1 MAIGPLL
8 LPLVALILSSSACQN
23 PPPSQKDSVAVRA
36 AADTTPHV
44 LPADSRALVLRARE
58 LDRADS
64 LEAARAAYDAAAEKL
79 PQLSDWLNL
88 RAAGV
93 TADSGARA
101 RYYGK
106 LRTDVARDRVRR
118 TDAIAR
124 ERTRD
129 FAGAIRAYNAL
140 GARLDALRLRIN
152 PPADD
157 ASRTAARA
165 DMLTFISNSNNSPD
179 TREAID
185 LFDKVFTATTP
196 AEELTIARAAAKSGV
211 PERAATAYAKSLGA
225 GLGDVSDNVGY
236 GSVLFRL
243 RRYADA
249 ANQFTKVKTPA
260 KLAAAAQYQR
270 ARAQIALG
278 NTEAGRSTL
287 RAITTA
293 YPTDTS
299 AASALLLLA
308 DLATDDNRDRD
319 ARQTLMALLKRFP
332 TGRHAANA
340 RFRAGMIAYIQGDRK
355 AAAAEF
361 DSLVTRDPNSS
372 DAMAAGYW
380 AGRSYAALGDKTK
393 SAARWRSVVA
403 KDPLSYYA
411 VMAAKRLDTT
421 LVASDRSPSNYGRV
435 PSIDSAI
442 TRVAALKDVGMDVE
456 AGFENDKLFRDA
468 MANPAR
474 MVATAHAL
482 AGTDQASRS
491 IALGRRAID
500 EIGHSPENFR
510 LYFPVLERETLI
522 SSSKENGL
530 DPVLV
535 AALIRQ
541 ESNFNPMA
549 TSPVGARGLM
559 QLMPDVGKG
568 LAASKGIGPWDPD
581 LLYQP
586 AINIKLGTAHLRGLV
601 RKYPEVVKVLSAYNA
616 GESRVEK
623 WSSKTGAADPEIFTE
638 RIPFVETRDY
648 VRIVLRNRAYY
659 QALYPW

>member
-1 MAIGPLL
+1 LALASIL
-8 LPLVALILSSSACQN
+8 LPLVALVLSSTACRN
-23 PPPSQKDSVAVRA
+23 PKSSQKDA
-36 AADTTPHV
+36 AAVLAGDTTQHV
-44 LPADSRALVLRARE
+44 LPSEDRALVLRARE

-64 LEAARAAYDAAAEKL
+64 LDAARSAYDQAAQKL
-79 PQLSDWLNL
+79 PQLSDWLYL

-93 TADSGARA
+93 TGDSGARA
-101 RYYGK
+101 GYYSK
-106 LRTDVARDRVRR
+106 LRLDVARDRIRW

-129 FAGAIRAYNAL
+129 FAGAIRIYNAL

-157 ASRTAARA
+157 ASRTAARGEL
-165 DMLTFISNSNNSPD
+165 LTLISNSSNSSE

-185 LFDKVFTATTP
+185 LFDKVFTSATP
-196 AEELTIARAAAKSGV
+196 SEELVIARAAGKSGL
-211 PERAATAYAKSLGA
+211 PDRAATGYARALGA
-225 GLGDVSDNVGY
+225 GLGDAPDNLGF
-236 GSVLFRL
+236 GSVLLRL

-249 ANQFTKVKTPA
+249 AAQLAKVRTPSN
-260 KLAAAAQYQR
+260 LAASAQYQR
-270 ARAQIALG
+270 ARAEIALG

-287 RAITTA
+287 RSITTA
-293 YPTDTS
+293 YPRDTS

-308 DLATDDNRDRD
+308 DLATDDNRDQD
-319 ARQTLMALLKRFP
+319 ARQTLEALLKRFP
-332 TGRHAANA
+332 TGRHATNA
-340 RFRAGMIAYIQGDRK
+340 RFRAGMISFIQGDKR
-355 AAAAEF
+355 AAAAQF
-361 DSLVTRDPNSS
+361 DSLVARDSS
-372 DAMAAGYW
+372 SSEAIAAGYW
-380 AGRSYAALGDKTK
+380 AGRSYASLGDKARSK
-393 SAARWRSVVA
+393 ARWRAITA

-421 LVASDRSPSNYGRV
+421 LVAPDRSPSNYARV
-435 PSIDSAI
+435 PAIDTATGRI
-442 TRVAALKDVGMDVE
+442 AALKDVGMEVE
-456 AGFENDKLFRDA
+456 AGFENDRLFRDA

-491 IALGRRAID
+491 ISLGRRALE
-500 EIGHSPENFR
+500 EIGRSPENYR

-541 ESNFNPMA
+541 ESNFNPLA
-549 TSPVGARGLM
+549 TSPAGARGLM
-559 QLMPDVGKG
+559 QLMPAVGKSV
-568 LAASKGIGPWDPD
+568 AETKGIGPWDPE

-586 AINIKLGTAHLRGLV
+586 ATNIKLGTAHLSGLV
-601 RKYPEVVKVLSAYNA
+601 RKYPEVVKVLVAYNA

-623 WSSKTGAADPEIFTE
+623 WSSKAGANDPEVFTE

-648 VRIVLRNRAYY
+648 VRSILRNHAYY

>member
-1 MAIGPLL
+1 LAIAPLL
-8 LPLVALILSSSACQN
+8 LPLVALVLSSSACQN
-23 PPPSQKDSVAVRA
+23 PKPARQDSVAVLA
-36 AADTTPHV
+36 GDTTQHV
-44 LPADSRALVLRARE
+44 LSAEDRALVLRARE

-64 LEAARAAYDAAAEKL
+64 LDAARAAYDQAAQKL
-79 PQLSDWLNL
+79 PQLSDWLYL

-93 TADSGARA
+93 TGDSATRA
-101 RYYGK
+101 GYYSK
-106 LRTDVARDRVRR
+106 LRTDVARDRILW

-140 GARLDALRLRIN
+140 GARLDVLRLRIN

-157 ASRTAARA
+157 ASRTAARGE
-165 DMLTFISNSNNSPD
+165 LLSFISNSNNSAD

-185 LFDKVFTATTP
+185 LFDKVFTTTTP
-196 AEELTIARAAAKSGV
+196 AEELVVARAASKSGL
-211 PERAATAYAKSLGA
+211 PDRAATAYAKALRA
-225 GLGDVSDNVGY
+225 GLGDVSDNLAY

-249 ANQFTKVKTPA
+249 ATQFAKVRTPPRI
-260 KLAAAAQYQR
+260 AAAAQYQR

-278 NTEAGRSTL
+278 NTQAGRSTL

-293 YPTDTS
+293 YPKDTS

-308 DLATDDNRDRD
+308 DLATDDNRDQD

-332 TGRHAANA
+332 TGRHATSA
-340 RFRAGMIAYIQGDRK
+340 RFRSGMISYIQGNKR
-355 AAAAEF
+355 AAAAQF
-361 DSLVTRDPNSS
+361 DSLVARDSNSTE
-372 DAMAAGYW
+372 ALAASYW
-380 AGRSYAALGDKTK
+380 AGRSYASLGDKARSK
-393 SAARWRSVVA
+393 ARWSSIIA
-403 KDPLSYYA
+403 AEPLSYYA

-421 LVASDRSPSNYGRV
+421 LVAPDRSPANYGRV
-435 PSIDSAI
+435 AAIDSAMRRI
-442 TRVAALKDVGMDVE
+442 AGLRDVGMDVE

-468 MANPAR
+468 LANPTR

-482 AGTDQASRS
+482 AGSDQASRS
-491 IALGRRAID
+491 IALGRRALD
-500 EIGHSPENFR
+500 EIGHSPENYR

-535 AALIRQ
+535 ASLIRQ
-541 ESNFNPMA
+541 ESNFNPLA
-549 TSPVGARGLM
+549 TSPAGARGLM
-559 QLMPDVGKG
+559 QLMPAVGKS
-568 LAASKGIGPWDPD
+568 LADAKGIGPWDPD

-586 AINIKLGTAHLRGLV
+586 ATNIKLGTAHLRGLV
-601 RKYPEVVKVLSAYNA
+601 RKYPEVVKVLAAYNA
-616 GESRVEK
+616 GESRVAK
-623 WSSKTGAADPEIFTE
+623 WSGKTGAGDPEVFTE

-648 VRIVLRNRAYY
+648 VRTILRNRAYY

>member
-1 MAIGPLL
+1 LAIAPLL
-8 LPLVALILSSSACQN
+8 LPIVALVLSSSACQN
-23 PPPSQKDSVAVRA
+23 PNPSQKDSTAVLA
-36 AADTTPHV
+36 GDTTRHV
-44 LPADSRALVLRARE
+44 LSAEDRALVLRARE

-64 LEAARAAYDAAAEKL
+64 LDAAREAYDKAAQKL
-79 PQLSDWLNL
+79 SQLSDWLYL

-93 TADSGARA
+93 TGDSAARA
-101 RYYGK
+101 AYYAK
-106 LRTDVARDRVRR
+106 LRTEVARDRIRW

-129 FAGAIRAYNAL
+129 FAGAIRAYSAL

-157 ASRTAARA
+157 ASRTTARGE
-165 DMLTFISNSNNSPD
+165 LLSFISSSNNSAD
-179 TREAID
+179 TREAIA
-185 LFDKVFTATTP
+185 LFDKVFTTTTP
-196 AEELTIARAAAKSGV
+196 SEELVIARAAARSGL
-211 PERAATAYAKSLGA
+211 PDRAATAYAKSLGA
-225 GLGDVSDNVGY
+225 GLGDVDDNVGY
-236 GSVLFRL
+236 GSVLYRL

-249 ANQFTKVKTPA
+249 ATQFAKVRAPP

-293 YPTDTS
+293 YPKDTS

-308 DLATDDNRDRD
+308 DLATDDNRDKD
-319 ARQTLMALLKRFP
+319 ARQALTALLKRFP
-332 TGRHAANA
+332 TGRHATNA
-340 RFRAGMIAYIQGDRK
+340 RFRAGMISYIQGDRK

-361 DSLVTRDPNSS
+361 DSLIARDSNSTE
-372 DAMAAGYW
+372 ALAAAYW
-380 AGRSYAALGDKTK
+380 AGRSYAALGDKTRGN
-393 SAARWRSVVA
+393 ARWRSIIA
-403 KDPLSYYA
+403 KEPLSYYA

-435 PSIDSAI
+435 PGIDTALNRI
-442 TRVAALKDVGMDVE
+442 VQLKDVGMDVE
-456 AGFENDKLFRDA
+456 AGFENDRLFRDA
-468 MANPAR
+468 LSNSAR

-482 AGTDQASRS
+482 AGSDQASRS

-500 EIGHSPENFR
+500 EIGRSPENYR

-541 ESNFNPMA
+541 ESNFNPLA
-549 TSPVGARGLM
+549 TSPAGARGLM
-559 QLMPDVGKG
+559 QLMPAVGK
-568 LAASKGIGPWDPD
+568 AVAETKGIGPWDPD

-586 AINIKLGTAHLRGLV
+586 ATNIKLGTAHLSGLV
-601 RKYPEVVKVLSAYNA
+601 RKYPEVVKVLAAYNA
-616 GESRVEK
+616 GESRVAK
-623 WSSKTGAADPEIFTE
+623 WSGKAGAGDPEVFTE

-648 VRIVLRNRAYY
+648 VRTILRNRAYY

>member
-1 MAIGPLL
+1 MPAG
-8 LPLVALILSSSACQN
+8 
-23 PPPSQKDSVAVRA
+23 
-36 AADTTPHV
+36 DTTLAGDTTQHALSV
-44 LPADSRALVLRARE
+44 EDRALVLRARE

-64 LEAARAAYDAAAEKL
+64 LEAARAAYDQAAQKL
-79 PQLSDWLNL
+79 PQLSDWLYL

-93 TADSGARA
+93 SGDSAARA
-101 RYYGK
+101 GYYAR
-106 LRTDVARDRVRR
+106 LRTDVARDRVRW
-118 TDAIAR
+118 TEAIAR

-129 FAGAIRAYNAL
+129 FAGAVRAYAAL
-140 GARLDALRLRIN
+140 GAKLDALRLRIN

-157 ASRTAARA
+157 ASRTAARGE
-165 DMLTFISNSNNSPD
+165 LLSFISRSDNSAD

-185 LFDKVFTATTP
+185 LFDKVFTTTTP
-196 AEELTIARAAAKSGV
+196 SEELVIARAAGQSGA
-211 PERAATAYAKSLGA
+211 PDRAATAYSKALAA
-225 GLGDVSDNVGY
+225 GLGDVADNVGY

-243 RRYADA
+243 RRYPDA
-249 ANQFTKVKTPA
+249 AEQFTKVRRPPN
-260 KLAAAAQYQR
+260 LAAAAQYQR

-278 NTEAGRSTL
+278 NTAAARSTL
-287 RAITTA
+287 RAITTV
-293 YPTDTS
+293 YPKDTS

-319 ARQTLMALLKRFP
+319 ARQTLTSLLKRFP
-332 TGRHAANA
+332 TGRHATNA
-340 RFRAGMIAYIQGDRK
+340 RFRAGMISYIQGDRK

-361 DSLVTRDPNSS
+361 DSLTARDSNSTE
-372 DAMAAGYW
+372 ALAAAYW
-380 AGRSYAALGDKTK
+380 AGRSYAALGDKAR
-393 SAARWRSVVA
+393 SAARWRSIIA
-403 KDPLSYYA
+403 REPLSYYA

-435 PSIDSAI
+435 PAIDTAI
-442 TRVAALKDVGMDVE
+442 SRIAELRDVGMDVE

-468 MANPAR
+468 LSNSTR

-500 EIGHSPENFR
+500 EIGRSPENYR

-522 SSSKENGL
+522 SSSKENGI

-541 ESNFNPMA
+541 ESNFNPLA
-549 TSPVGARGLM
+549 TSPAGARGLM
-559 QLMPDVGKG
+559 QLMPAVGK
-568 LAASKGIGPWDPD
+568 AVADTKGIGPWDPN

-586 AINIKLGTAHLRGLV
+586 ATNIKLGTAHLSALV
-601 RKYPEVVKVLSAYNA
+601 RKYPEVVKVLAAYNA

-623 WSSKTGAADPEIFTE
+623 WSSKTGAGDPEIFTE

-648 VRIVLRNRAYY
+648 VRTILRNRAYY

>member
-1 MAIGPLL
+1 MALASII
-8 LPLVALILSSSACQN
+8 LPLVALVLSSTACQN
-23 PPPSQKDSVAVRA
+23 PKPSQKDSAAVLA
-36 AADTTPHV
+36 SDTTQRV
-44 LPADSRALVLRARE
+44 LSAEDRALVLRARE

-64 LEAARAAYDAAAEKL
+64 LDAARSAYEQAAQKV
-79 PQLSDWLNL
+79 PRLSDWLYL

-93 TADSGARA
+93 TGDSSARA
-101 RYYGK
+101 AYYAK
-106 LRTDVARDRVRR
+106 LRTDVARDRVRV

-140 GARLDALRLRIN
+140 GQRLDALRLRIN

-157 ASRTAARA
+157 ASRTAARGE
-165 DMLTFISNSNNSPD
+165 LLSFISNSNTPAD

-185 LFDKVFTATTP
+185 LFDKVFTTTTP
-196 AEELTIARAAAKSGV
+196 SEELIIARAANKSGL
-211 PERAATAYAKSLGA
+211 PDRAATAYAKALGA
-225 GLGDVSDNVGY
+225 RLGDVDDNVGY
-236 GSVLFRL
+236 GSVLYRL

-249 ANQFTKVKTPA
+249 ATQLAKVRAPP

-278 NTEAGRSTL
+278 NTEVGRSTL

-293 YPTDTS
+293 YPKDTS

-308 DLATDDNRDRD
+308 DLATDDNRDQD
-319 ARQTLMALLKRFP
+319 ARQTLNALLKRFP
-332 TGRHAANA
+332 TGRHATSA

-355 AAAAEF
+355 NAAAVF
-361 DSLVTRDPNSS
+361 DSLVARDSGS
-372 DAMAAGYW
+372 TEALAARYW
-380 AGRSYAALGDKTK
+380 AGRSYAALGDKTRSK
-393 SAARWRSVVA
+393 ARWRSIIA
-403 KDPLSYYA
+403 KEPLSYYA
-411 VMAAKRLDTT
+411 VVAARRLDTT
-421 LVASDRSPSNYGRV
+421 LVAPDRSPANYARV
-435 PSIDSAI
+435 PAIDTAMNRI
-442 TRVAALKDVGMDVE
+442 VALKDVGMEVE
-456 AGFENDKLFRDA
+456 AGLENDGLFREA
-468 MANPAR
+468 LGNPTR
-474 MVATAHAL
+474 MIATAHAL

-500 EIGHSPENFR
+500 EIGHSPENYR

-541 ESNFNPMA
+541 ESNFNPLA
-549 TSPVGARGLM
+549 TSPAGARGLM
-559 QLMPDVGKG
+559 QLMPAVGK
-568 LAASKGIGPWDPD
+568 AVADTKGIGPWDPD

-586 AINIKLGTAHLRGLV
+586 AINIKLGTAHLSGLAH
-601 RKYPEVVKVLSAYNA
+601 RYPEVVKVLAAYNA

-623 WSSKTGAADPEIFTE
+623 WSSKVGAADPEVFTE

-648 VRIVLRNRAYY
+648 VRTILRNRAYY

>member
-1 MAIGPLL
+1 LAIAPLL
-8 LPLVALILSSSACQN
+8 LPLVALLLSSSACQN
-23 PPPSQKDSVAVRA
+23 PQPGQKESAAVQA
-36 AADTTPHV
+36 GDTTRHV
-44 LPADSRALVLRARE
+44 LSAEDRALVLRARE

-64 LEAARAAYDAAAEKL
+64 LDAAREGYDQAAQRL
-79 PQLSDWLNL
+79 PQISDWLYL

-93 TADSGARA
+93 TGDSAARA
-101 RYYGK
+101 GYFAK
-106 LRTDVARDRVRR
+106 LRTDVARDRIRW

-129 FAGAIRAYNAL
+129 FAGAIRVYGAL
-140 GARLDALRLRIN
+140 GAKLDALRLRIN

-157 ASRTAARA
+157 ASRTAARGELL
-165 DMLTFISNSNNSPD
+165 MLIASSNNSAD

-185 LFDKVFTATTP
+185 LFDKVFTTTAP
-196 AEELTIARAAAKSGV
+196 REEIVIARAAGKSGL
-211 PERAATAYAKSLGA
+211 PDRAATAYAKALGA
-225 GLGDVSDNVGY
+225 GLGDVSDRVAY

-249 ANQFTKVKTPA
+249 ATEFAKVRTPPN
-260 KLAAAAQYQR
+260 LAAAAQYQR

-293 YPTDTS
+293 YPRDTS

-308 DLATDDNRDRD
+308 DLATDDNRDKD
-319 ARQTLMALLKRFP
+319 ARQTLTALLKRFP
-332 TGRHAANA
+332 TGRHATNA

-361 DSLVTRDPNSS
+361 DSLIARDSNSTE
-372 DAMAAGYW
+372 ALAAAYW
-380 AGRSYAALGDKTK
+380 AGRSYTALGDK
-393 SAARWRSVVA
+393 SRGNARWRSIIS
-403 KDPLSYYA
+403 KEPLSYYA
-411 VMAAKRLDTT
+411 VLAAKRLDTT

-435 PSIDSAI
+435 PAIDTAMNRI
-442 TRVAALKDVGMDVE
+442 AELRDVGMDVE

-468 MANPAR
+468 LSNPTR

-491 IALGRRAID
+491 IALGRRAVD
-500 EIGHSPENFR
+500 EIGRSPENYR

-522 SSSKENGL
+522 ASSKENGL

-541 ESNFNPMA
+541 ESNFNPLA
-549 TSPVGARGLM
+549 TSPAGARGLM
-559 QLMPDVGKG
+559 QLMPAVGKTV
-568 LAASKGIGPWDPD
+568 AESKGIGPWDPE
-581 LLYQP
+581 LLYEP
-586 AINIKLGTAHLRGLV
+586 ATNIKLGTAHLSGLA
-601 RKYPEVVKVLSAYNA
+601 RKYPEVVKVLAAYNA

-623 WSSKTGAADPEIFTE
+623 WSSKTGAADPEVFTE

-648 VRIVLRNRAYY
+648 VRTILRNRAYY